1 MLHVLT
7 GLGHRLHRAGFLSVC
22 VAPDAPRTESKS
34 QEVESIVSHP
44 LKFAEGE
51 AASVGLMEGR
61 AGPAPKEGQNI
72 NVDHLS
78 REFELRRLAAVC
90 L

>member
-1 MLHVLT
+1 M
-7 GLGHRLHRAGFLSVC
+7 GIYAAYAGFLSVC

-72 NVDHLS
+72 NVDTYQESLS
-78 REFELRRLAAVC
+78 FAD
-90 L
+90 